1 MSQVQQDQRREQLA
15 KNYQLLRRLWR
26 AEKITWE
33 GRFRPPL
40 TRVTSQPTSTAKDA
54 AAITEGTGQTIAH
67 AHSAWAARVETIHA
81 PLLGCSVRADRG
93 VATTHLPGGPAS

>member
-26 AEKITWE
+26 EEKITWE

-54 AAITEGTGQTIAH
+54 AAITEGTGQTHCQCSQRMGRASGNDPR
-67 AHSAWAARVETIHA
+67 AFARLQR
-81 PLLGCSVRADRG
+81 PR
-93 VATTHLPGGPAS
+93 